1 MNNDEMIQ
9 DVTKQAA
16 EIIREAAPDA
26 PYIFILVAGKGRSY
40 IARDYDGNAFQID
53 TAVRNTVVNAALT
66 GADAINQLLK
76 GIAKEKPAA
85 MKEAPDPK
93 VLAID
98 LLDDAAER
106 IRERMEGKS

>member
-9 DVTKQAA
+9 DVTKQAV
-16 EIIREAAPDA
+16 EIIREAAPDS

-40 IARDYDGNAFQID
+40 IARDYNGTALQID

-76 GIAKEKPAA
+76 NIAKEKPAA
-85 MKEAPDPK
+85 MEEVSEPK
-93 VLAID
+93 ALAID
-98 LLDDAAER
+98 LLDDAMER
-106 IRERMEGKS
+106 IQERMEEKP